1 MFPGLLLLL
10 SIVSVNPCR
19 GQDCLYNILHNALYS
34 SSDDIINGKKWINE
48 KRYSGSPLL
57 MEKYWPEAD
66 IDYKGS
72 HYSGQLMNYDVFKG
86 EIIIYH
92 AEKGREKYVLL
103 SNDNLSG
110 FSFTDTIT
118 ARKHFFIYTEL
129 PGTKGKAL
137 YENASSGLFI
147 KPVKKVEVRS
157 SGRSNGQ
164 FTSYYEYYLKTGDG
178 FARFSSE
185 GQLIKLLPD
194 HNAGLKRYIRGNRI
208 KINNQ
213 NPEGVINVIQYY
225 NAIK

>member
-1 MFPGLLLLL
+1 MFARLLLLL
-10 SIVSVNPCR
+10 CFVNVNF
-19 GQDCLYNILHNALYS
+19 CLAQSCLDNILHNELYS
-34 SSDDIINGKKWINE
+34 SSEEIINGKKWINE

-72 HYSGQLMNYDVFKG
+72 HYSGQLMNYDVYKG

-92 AEKGREKYVLL
+92 AEKGREKYVVL

-118 ARKHFFIYTEL
+118 ARKHFYVYTEL
-129 PGTKGKAL
+129 PGTKDRAL
-137 YENASSGLFI
+137 YENASYGLFI

-157 SGRSNGQ
+157 AGKSNGQ
-164 FTSYYEYYLKTGDG
+164 FTDYYEYYLKTGDG

-185 GQLIKLLPD
+185 SQLIRLLPD
-194 HNAGLKRYIRGNRI
+194 HSAGLKRYIRGNRI

-213 NPEGVINVIQYY
+213 HPEGVIDVIRYY
-225 NAIK
+225 NGIK